1 MKLIKHIVI
10 HQKMFPLKVCGG
22 WCLIY
27 TNNHLFMTNSKLQ
40 IDYNRVKFSPKE
52 RMWGLD
58 ITKNMYGVI
67 RVNDPLEPNLN
78 MNPNMNPNLN
88 PNLNVNKN
96 SVIQNT
102 AKIIWMKSID
112 YEVDTHILPVINL
125 PHKGMFCQTQI
136 TYKLDDTLTIH
147 DGIYDYVFTRDFGE
161 KKNDTFIRAFM
172 TQLILDHIIRHI

>member
-1 MKLIKHIVI
+1 
-10 HQKMFPLKVCGG
+10 MFPLKVCGA

-27 TNNHLFMTNSKLQ
+27 TSNNLFMTNSKLQ

-52 RMWGLD
+52 RVWGLD
-58 ITKNMYGVI
+58 ITKNMYGVV
-67 RVNDPLEPNLN
+67 RMNQNNDQTNEPNKLS
-78 MNPNMNPNLN
+78 
-88 PNLNVNKN
+88 N
-96 SVIQNT
+96 S
-102 AKIIWMKSID
+102 AKIVWMKSID

>member
-1 MKLIKHIVI
+1 
-10 HQKMFPLKVCGG
+10 MFPLKVCGA

-27 TNNHLFMTNSKLQ
+27 SNNNLFMSNSKLQ

-52 RMWGLD
+52 RVWGLD

-67 RVNDPLEPNLN
+67 RMNSVNDSIVTNEN
-78 MNPNMNPNLN
+78 
-88 PNLNVNKN
+88 
-96 SVIQNT
+96 QNT
-102 AKIIWMKSID
+102 NSAKIVWMKSID

-125 PHKGMFCQTQI
+125 PHKGMFCQTHI

>member
-1 MKLIKHIVI
+1 
-10 HQKMFPLKVCGG
+10 MFPLKICGA

-27 TNNHLFMTNSKLQ
+27 TNNNLFMANSKLQ

-52 RMWGLD
+52 RLWGLD

-67 RVNDPLEPNLN
+67 RVNEKSNESN
-78 MNPNMNPNLN
+78 I
-88 PNLNVNKN
+88 N
-96 SVIQNT
+96 S

-112 YEVDTHILPVINL
+112 YEVDTHILPVINI
-125 PHKGMFCQTQI
+125 PHKGMFCQTHL
-136 TYKLDDTLTIH
+136 TYTFDDTLTIH
-147 DGIYDYVFTRDFGE
+147 DGIYDYVFTRDFSD